1 MNKKQV
7 LSTLELLHKISKKR
21 KFKQTIDL
29 IINLKELNL
38 KKPEEN
44 INTFIVLPHERGKI
58 SRIGAFVGDELIS
71 KAKTICDNV
80 IHQNDFGVF
89 GKDKKGIKKLSKQVD
104 FFVAQANLMPQIA
117 ASFGKILGPLGK
129 MPNPKAGCVVP
140 PAADLKILVDKLRKT
155 AKVQT
160 KNEAIVKVGVG
171 LEDIGDDKLADNIMA
186 IYDLVL
192 HSLPQE
198 KQNIKNII
206 IKTTMG
212 KPFVVGRK
220 EEIKIQEEKPKK
232 EIKPKALELEKKEIK
247 PKEKPKIEKKVKK
260 KDGKEKTKG

>member
-7 LSTLELLHKISKKR
+7 LSTLELVHKDSKKR
-21 KFKQTIDL
+21 KFKQTTDL
-29 IINLKELNL
+29 IINLKGLDL
-38 KKPEEN
+38 KKPEQN
-44 INTFIVLPHERGKI
+44 INTFIVLPHEKGKI
-58 SRIGAFVGDELIS
+58 SRIGAFVGDELVS
-71 KAKTICDNV
+71 KAKGICDNV
-80 IHQNDFGVF
+80 IHQKDFEVF

-104 FFVAQANLMPQIA
+104 FFIAQANLMPQIA
-117 ASFGKILGPLGK
+117 ASFGKVLGPLGK

-140 PAADLKILVDKLRKT
+140 PIADLKILVDKLRKT
-155 AKVQT
+155 TRVQT
-160 KNEAIVKVGVG
+160 KNEAIIKVGVG
-171 LEDIGDDKLADNIMA
+171 LEDIGDDKLADNIMV

-220 EEIKIQEEKPKK
+220 EETKTPEEKPKE
-232 EIKPKALELEKKEIK
+232 EIKPKLEKKEIK
-247 PKEKPKIEKKVKK
+247 PKIEKKVRK
-260 KDGKEKTKG
+260 KDGKAKTKG